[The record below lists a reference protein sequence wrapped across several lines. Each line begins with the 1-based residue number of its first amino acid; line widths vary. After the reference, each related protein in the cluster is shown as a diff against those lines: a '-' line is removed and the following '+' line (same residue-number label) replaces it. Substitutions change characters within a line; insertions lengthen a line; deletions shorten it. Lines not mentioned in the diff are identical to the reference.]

1 MRKITGIVALLAMP
15 LAFVACNKENNQPK
29 PDNNKAKAYMSVA
42 LQMPT
47 SGLRADGQGQENP
60 DYSFVG
66 KWAGK
71 DKIETVEI
79 YVVPTNTGLTLEK
92 HSLNYS
98 EYYNEPTKA
107 TDGSNNVV
115 LTPKK
120 AVKVGALVGQQ
131 VQVYVLLNASPKAK
145 TILDVATSANFTT
158 EYAKVIELSTAVEAV
173 ATGVVTEENTAGG
186 KIAKKST
193 DLSTETIMMTCLTPS
208 PILKLEQS
216 VTEVDAVAGLKNQAK
231 VSVER
236 TVARVMVS
244 VASEKFDIKDKA
256 DQNKI
261 LGEIKDLRYV
271 IAQGERQMYIQK
283 QAGNDVTL
291 TWKTPGSDFVPTENG
306 GEYNTQAANYY
317 DYASLWVDYDAAAIS
332 SGTTIPTIANY
343 QKDLGTVTGELE
355 RSLTGKFLL
364 PNTHMY
370 GATKDATKYRKG
382 NTAYVLVRGTFVPKQ
397 EIFADNGKNYTDG
410 TPVPAYQEGQDFY
423 VGTNGKYYVSM
434 RSVRDPKAGGVNG
447 MNANKYVKGK
457 VLYFAWLNPDK
468 NDATQWLNSPVV
480 RNNIYH
486 VHISGFKSIGV
497 NWNPLVPNPDPNNPN
512 NPNNPD
518 PNPNEPGNDPKDN
531 PIKPEDPLSNDET
544 YMSAEVTVLPWLV
557 HTYSIQL
564 GF

>member
-15 LAFVACNKENNQPK
+15 FAFVACNKENNQPK

-236 TVARVMVS
+236 MVARVMVS

-512 NPNNPD
+512 NPD